1 LIKEYVM
8 SKVAL
13 LWWFTRFNKVV
24 KTPAKTPKPPIWVL
38 ACPSK
43 MKINDRELVF
53 VASADGPPVDKEG
66 ILMKRCV
73 CEKFLM
79 RTTLFASVVQEN

>member
-1 LIKEYVM
+1 
-8 SKVAL
+8 
-13 LWWFTRFNKVV
+13 
-24 KTPAKTPKPPIWVL
+24 
-38 ACPSK
+38 

-73 CEKFLM
+73 CGKFLM
-79 RTTLFASVVQEN
+79 RTTLFECGSGKLPKKHPKLVKPLGLEAAAAD